1 MVDIHLRADR
11 PVRADV
17 AGGAGSGMARATL
30 GDPPRRVDPFPVGG
44 RRMHSDCDLPG
55 QLGADRI
62 AHMGLSAVEPLDI
75 DFLLT
80 LAGVAVNPWR
90 APSLPPESR
99 HYKAG

>member
-1 MVDIHLRADR
+1 
-11 PVRADV
+11 
-17 AGGAGSGMARATL
+17 
-30 GDPPRRVDPFPVGG
+30 
-44 RRMHSDCDLPG
+44 
-55 QLGADRI
+55 
-62 AHMGLSAVEPLDI
+62 MGLSAVEPLDI